1 MQPTYLVITVF
12 ALCCTLNTVNSLL
25 LYGCTLTDTLC
36 ENDEQCFPDGVFGQC
51 YSPNS
56 GAPTPTVIDH
66 LDDTQLELLR
76 LELTRLAKQDLN
88 WSDQRSQCVLSYF
101 KLSMY
106 YGLQYDPDF
115 CQVRNPANIWA
126 LIQLIEM
133 GLNDNEVG
141 SNDLSGIEQSDQNGE
156 NYSNDENAVDDSN
169 DQIIV
174 DEVKEVPILPGSET
188 DGTVDG
194 IVPLEQQQQQQQ
206 QGVDTPQQET
216 VDTETAADAAP
227 EEDIQNILERIQGPP
242 PQLDIDELNAADIS
256 MDPTVEEYIERIVRE
271 ENPDL
276 SVLSDEQLNDLIRR
290 LYILK
295 NNLADS
301 EDDLI
306 DQGEAEEAIPL
317 DALAD
322 EKLVL
327 KKDAEELGDL
337 RTGLE
342 NVEHKI
348 VKGRNSNG
356 VARVVGNRVYLKVNI
371 KDEQQL
377 YPLVEFL
384 QNKIA
389 TPNNLLFDDFQ
400 FDDNQ
405 LSMRISR
412 LESQKPKAEK
422 RIDTV
427 EGVAQA
433 VYKRRKD
440 IARFSGAEVDETG
453 IGIGEDSV
461 PVESSARDWMFM
473 PVLFVCAFT
482 ITALLSVL
490 AVHLVKQRRH
500 YYNNNIQN
508 IDDIEGKSSLAYQEL
523 CRQRIAQ
530 DPPGSGRASKSSST
544 SSWGEEAIQQSGI
557 DISTGHVILNFLQE
571 CLADPTKIEAQWDA
585 IRDYRNTDKHTTI
598 GTEHPNRNRSVVP
611 FDESL
616 VPVDSW
622 EEGKK
627 EYLNASFIYDDDP
640 RQPVYI
646 AAQTPKAED
655 IAAFWQA
662 IWQHG
667 VCLIVNLST
676 IEEGKQ
682 EKSYWPE
689 SGAEV
694 HGPFEI
700 HLVSEHIWSD
710 DYLVRSFYLKNL
722 RNGQT
727 RTITQFHYMSWKQG
741 ETPASPKSLLE
752 FRRKVNKSYRGRA
765 SPVLVHS
772 WEGAGRTGVF
782 CAVDMLCA
790 RLLKGVRQL
799 DVVASVE
806 HLRDQRDGLVRTAD
820 QFKLIYGCVAQEV
833 NSLLKALPQ

>member
-1 MQPTYLVITVF
+1 MIGYST
-12 ALCCTLNTVNSLL
+12 NS
-25 LYGCTLTDTLC
+25 CTLTETLC
-36 ENDEQCFPDGVFGQC
+36 EEDEYCFPDGVFGQC
-51 YSPNS
+51 YSPSS

-76 LELTRLAKQDLN
+76 LELTRLAKQGLD
-88 WSDQRSQCVLSYF
+88 WPDQGSQCVLSYF

-126 LIQLIEM
+126 LLQLIEM
-133 GLNDNEVG
+133 GLGEDPTILDDDAADVPSPAPDTNE
-141 SNDLSGIEQSDQNGE
+141 I
-156 NYSNDENAVDDSN
+156 AIVDDVAEEAPVSDTDDVDVVVPIEEQPADIPTDN
-169 DQIIV
+169 DAEAALPESEIQAILNQIQEPAPQIDV
-174 DEVKEVPILPGSET
+174 DELSPP
-188 DGTVDG
+188 
-194 IVPLEQQQQQQQ
+194 
-206 QGVDTPQQET
+206 
-216 VDTETAADAAP
+216 ETAEVDP
-227 EEDIQNILERIQGPP
+227 E
-242 PQLDIDELNAADIS
+242 
-256 MDPTVEEYIERIVRE
+256 VEEYIERIVRE

-276 SVLSDEQLNDLIRR
+276 SLLSDEQLNELIRR
-290 LYILK
+290 LFILK
-295 NNLADS
+295 QNLADGD
-301 EDDLI
+301 DDLTNH
-306 DQGEAEEAIPL
+306 DEGEVEKAVPL

-327 KKDAEELGDL
+327 KKDAEELGDV
-337 RTGLE
+337 RQGLE

-348 VKGRNSNG
+348 VKGRNMA
-356 VARVVGNRVYLKVNI
+356 VTRVVGNRVYLKVNI
-371 KDEQQL
+371 KDEEQL
-377 YPLVEFL
+377 YPLIEFL

-389 TPNNLLFDDFQ
+389 TPNNLLFDDFR
-400 FDDNQ
+400 FDKNQ

-412 LESQKPKAEK
+412 LETTKPRNEK

-440 IARFSGAEVDETG
+440 IARFSGAQVDETG
-453 IGIGEDSV
+453 IGIGEESV
-461 PVESSARDWMFM
+461 PVESSDRDWMFM
-473 PVLFVCAFT
+473 PVLFICAFT
-482 ITALLSVL
+482 ITALVSVL
-490 AVHLVKQRRH
+490 AIHLTKNRRH
-500 YYNNNIQN
+500 YANNIMHAGG
-508 IDDIEGKSSLAYQEL
+508 DGDIEGKSSLAYQEL
-523 CRQRIAQ
+523 CRQRMTQ
-530 DPPGSGRASKSSST
+530 GDTGSGRGSKSSST
-544 SSWGEEAIQQSGI
+544 SSWCEEAVAHSSI

-571 CLADPTKIEAQWDA
+571 CLADPQKIEAQWDA
-585 IRDYRNTDKHTTI
+585 IRDYRSPDKHSVI
-598 GTEHPNRNRSVVP
+598 GTEHANRNRTVVP

-622 EEGKK
+622 EEGKT
-627 EYLNASFIYDDDP
+627 EYINANFIYDDDP

-646 AAQTPKAED
+646 AAQTPRGED
-655 IAAFWQA
+655 VAAFWQA

-676 IEEGKQ
+676 LDEGKQ

-689 SGAEV
+689 SGSEV

-727 RTITQFHYMSWKQG
+727 RTITQFHYLSWKHG
-741 ETPASPKSLLE
+741 ETPASPKSLIE

-782 CAVDMLCA
+782 CAVDLLCA

>member
-12 ALCCTLNTVNSLL
+12 ALCCTLEIVNPLL

-36 ENDEQCFPDGVFGQC
+36 DEDEYCFSDGVFGQC
-51 YSPNS
+51 YSPSS

-76 LELTRLAKQDLN
+76 LELTRLARQGLD
-88 WSDQRSQCVLSYF
+88 WPDQRSQCVLSYF

-115 CQVRNPANIWA
+115 CQVRNPSNIWA

-133 GLNDNEVG
+133 GLNDNPEVDEP
-141 SNDLSGIEQSDQNGE
+141 SAIEGPVTEEVAEVEDSNGE
-156 NYSNDENAVDDSN
+156 PVLAEIADDGSIDAV
-169 DQIIV
+169 
-174 DEVKEVPILPGSET
+174 
-188 DGTVDG
+188 
-194 IVPLEQQQQQQQ
+194 VPLEEQQE
-206 QGVDTPQQET
+206 VDTPEN
-216 VDTETAADAAP
+216 DTETNADTVP
-227 EEDIQNILERIQGPP
+227 EEEIQTILDQIQEPP
-242 PQLDIDELNAADIS
+242 PQLNIDDLNDNDVS
-256 MDPTVEEYIERIVRE
+256 TDPIVEEYIQRIVRE

-276 SVLSDEQLNDLIRR
+276 SALSDEELNELIRR
-290 LYILK
+290 LFILK
-295 NNLADS
+295 NNLAD
-301 EDDLI
+301 DDDDVV
-306 DQGEAEEAIPL
+306 DQGEAEEAVPL

-327 KKDAEELGDL
+327 KKDAEELGDV
-337 RTGLE
+337 RQGLE

-348 VKGRNSNG
+348 VKGRNAA
-356 VARVVGNRVYLKVNI
+356 VTRVVGNRVYLKVNI
-371 KDEQQL
+371 KDEEQL
-377 YPLVEFL
+377 YPLIEFL

-400 FDDNQ
+400 FDKNQ

-412 LESQKPKAEK
+412 LEPQKPKSEK
-422 RIDTV
+422 RIETV

-453 IGIGEDSV
+453 IGIGEESV
-461 PVESSARDWMFM
+461 PIESSERDWMFM
-473 PVLFVCAFT
+473 PVLFICAFT
-482 ITALLSVL
+482 ITALVTVM
-490 AVHLVKQRRH
+490 AVHLVKHRR
-500 YYNNNIQN
+500 YYGSNITHAA
-508 IDDIEGKSSLAYQEL
+508 DDIEGKSSLAYQEL

-530 DPPGSGRASKSSST
+530 EPGSGRGSKSSST
-544 SSWGEEAIQQSGI
+544 SSWCEEAAQQSSI

-571 CLADPTKIEAQWDA
+571 CLADPSKIEAQWEG
-585 IRDYRNTDKHTTI
+585 IRDYRNQDKHTTI
-598 GTEHPNRNRSVVP
+598 GVEHAQQNRAVVP

-616 VPVDSW
+616 VPVESW
-622 EEGKK
+622 EAGKT

-646 AAQTPKAED
+646 AAQTPRTAD
-655 IAAFWQA
+655 VAAFWQA

-676 IEEGKQ
+676 IDEGKQ

-689 SGAEV
+689 SGSEV

-727 RTITQFHYMSWKQG
+727 RTITQFHYLSWKQG

-772 WEGAGRTGVF
+772 WEGAGRTGAF

-820 QFKLIYGCVAQEV
+820 QFKLIYGCVALEV
-833 NSLLKALPQ
+833 NTLLKALPQ

>member
-12 ALCCTLNTVNSLL
+12 ALCCTLHTVTPLL

-36 ENDEQCFPDGVFGQC
+36 EEDEYCFSDGVFGQC

-76 LELTRLAKQDLN
+76 LELTRLAQQGLE
-88 WSDQRSQCVLSYF
+88 WPDQRSQCVLSYF

-133 GLNDNEVG
+133 GLNENPTAVEPVAIEGPVVDEDAVVVDEKNEVPV
-141 SNDLSGIEQSDQNGE
+141 I
-156 NYSNDENAVDDSN
+156 A
-169 DQIIV
+169 
-174 DEVKEVPILPGSET
+174 EVAD
-188 DGTVDG
+188 DGTIDAV
-194 IVPLEQQQQQQQ
+194 VPLEEQD
-206 QGVDTPQQET
+206 VDPSEN
-216 VDTETAADAAP
+216 DTETYVEAVP
-227 EEDIQNILERIQGPP
+227 EEEIQSILDQIQEPA
-242 PQLDIDELNAADIS
+242 PQLDIDELNAQDTS
-256 MDPTVEEYIERIVRE
+256 SDPTVEEYIERIVRE

-276 SVLSDEQLNDLIRR
+276 SALSDEQLNELIRR
-290 LYILK
+290 LFILK
-295 NNLADS
+295 NNLADG
-301 EDDLI
+301 EDDII

-327 KKDAEELGDL
+327 KKDAEELGDV
-337 RTGLE
+337 RQGLE

-348 VKGRNSNG
+348 VKGRNTG
-356 VARVVGNRVYLKVNI
+356 VTRVVGNRVYLKVNI
-371 KDEQQL
+371 KDEEQL
-377 YPLVEFL
+377 YPLIEFL

-400 FDDNQ
+400 FDKNQ

-412 LESQKPKAEK
+412 LEGQKPKTEK
-422 RIDTV
+422 RIQTV

-453 IGIGEDSV
+453 IGIGEESV
-461 PVESSARDWMFM
+461 PVESSDRDWMFM
-473 PVLFVCAFT
+473 PVLFICAFT
-482 ITALLSVL
+482 ITALVTVL
-490 AVHLVKQRRH
+490 AVHLVKNRR
-500 YYNNNIQN
+500 YYGSNITHAV
-508 IDDIEGKSSLAYQEL
+508 DDVEGKSSLAYQEL

-530 DPPGSGRASKSSST
+530 EPGSGRGSKSSST
-544 SSWGEEAIQQSGI
+544 SSWCEEAVQQSSI

-571 CLADPTKIEAQWDA
+571 CLADPTKIEAQWDS
-585 IRDYRNTDKHTTI
+585 IRDYHNSEKHTTI
-598 GTEHPNRNRSVVP
+598 GAQHPQRNRSIVP

-622 EEGKK
+622 EEGKT
-627 EYLNASFIYDDDP
+627 EYLNASFIHDDDP

-646 AAQTPKAED
+646 AAQTPRAED
-655 IAAFWQA
+655 VAAFWQA

-676 IEEGKQ
+676 IDEGKQ

-689 SGAEV
+689 SGSEV

-727 RTITQFHYMSWKQG
+727 RTITQFHYLSWKQG

-782 CAVDMLCA
+782 CAVDLLCA

-806 HLRDQRDGLVRTAD
+806 HLRDQRDGLVRTGD

>member
-1 MQPTYLVITVF
+1 MVSFT
-12 ALCCTLNTVNSLL
+12 
-25 LYGCTLTDTLC
+25 GCTLTDTLC
-36 ENDEQCFPDGVFGQC
+36 EEDEYCFSDGVFGQC

-76 LELTRLAKQDLN
+76 LELTRLAQQGLE
-88 WSDQRSQCVLSYF
+88 WPDQRSQCVLSYF

-133 GLNDNEVG
+133 GLNENPTAVEPVAIEGPVVDEDAVVVDEKNEVPV
-141 SNDLSGIEQSDQNGE
+141 I
-156 NYSNDENAVDDSN
+156 A
-169 DQIIV
+169 
-174 DEVKEVPILPGSET
+174 EVAD
-188 DGTVDG
+188 DGTIDAV
-194 IVPLEQQQQQQQ
+194 VPLEEQD
-206 QGVDTPQQET
+206 VDPSEN
-216 VDTETAADAAP
+216 DTETYVEAVP
-227 EEDIQNILERIQGPP
+227 EEEIQSILDQIQEPA
-242 PQLDIDELNAADIS
+242 PQLDIDELNAQDTS
-256 MDPTVEEYIERIVRE
+256 SDPTVEEYIERIVRE

-276 SVLSDEQLNDLIRR
+276 SALSDEQLNELIRR
-290 LYILK
+290 LFILK
-295 NNLADS
+295 NNLADG
-301 EDDLI
+301 EDDII

-327 KKDAEELGDL
+327 KKDAEELGDV
-337 RTGLE
+337 RQGLE

-348 VKGRNSNG
+348 VKGRNTG
-356 VARVVGNRVYLKVNI
+356 VTRVVGNRVYLKVNI
-371 KDEQQL
+371 KDEEQL
-377 YPLVEFL
+377 YPLIEFL

-400 FDDNQ
+400 FDKNQ

-412 LESQKPKAEK
+412 LEGQKPKTEK
-422 RIDTV
+422 RIQTV

-453 IGIGEDSV
+453 IGIGEESV
-461 PVESSARDWMFM
+461 PVESSDRDWMFM
-473 PVLFVCAFT
+473 PVLFICAFT
-482 ITALLSVL
+482 ITALVTVL
-490 AVHLVKQRRH
+490 AVHLVKNRR
-500 YYNNNIQN
+500 YYGSNITHAV
-508 IDDIEGKSSLAYQEL
+508 DDVEGKSSLAYQEL

-530 DPPGSGRASKSSST
+530 EPGSGRGSKSSST
-544 SSWGEEAIQQSGI
+544 SSWCEEAVQQSSI

-571 CLADPTKIEAQWDA
+571 CLADPTKIEAQWDS
-585 IRDYRNTDKHTTI
+585 IRDYHNSEKHTTI
-598 GTEHPNRNRSVVP
+598 GAQHPQRNRSIVP

-622 EEGKK
+622 EEGKT
-627 EYLNASFIYDDDP
+627 EYLNASFIHDDDP

-646 AAQTPKAED
+646 AAQTPRAED
-655 IAAFWQA
+655 VAAFWQA

-676 IEEGKQ
+676 IDEGKQ

-689 SGAEV
+689 SGSEV

-727 RTITQFHYMSWKQG
+727 RTITQFHYLSWKQG

-782 CAVDMLCA
+782 CAVDLLCA

-806 HLRDQRDGLVRTAD
+806 HLRDQRDGLVRTGD

>member
-1 MQPTYLVITVF
+1 M
-12 ALCCTLNTVNSLL
+12 CCTLS
-25 LYGCTLTDTLC
+25 DSLC
-36 ENDEQCFPDGVFGQC
+36 EEDEYCFLDGVFGQC
-51 YSPNS
+51 YSPSS
-56 GAPTPTVIDH
+56 GAPKPTVIDH

-76 LELTRLAKQDLN
+76 LELTRLAKQGLE
-88 WSDQRSQCVLSYF
+88 WPDQRAQCVLSYF

-133 GLNDNEVG
+133 GLNEDPTALESEADEVPVIAE
-141 SNDLSGIEQSDQNGE
+141 DVDV
-156 NYSNDENAVDDSN
+156 ADDSN
-169 DQIIV
+169 RIPV
-174 DEVKEVPILPGSET
+174 EVSEGDE
-188 DGTVDG
+188 GTIDAV
-194 IVPLEQQQQQQQ
+194 VPLEEQD
-206 QGVDTPQQET
+206 VDP
-216 VDTETAADAAP
+216 VDNDTEQ
-227 EEDIQNILERIQGPP
+227 IQEPA
-242 PQLDIDELNAADIS
+242 PQLDVGELTGQNES
-256 MDPTVEEYIERIVRE
+256 GDPEVEEYIERILRE

-276 SVLSDEQLNDLIRR
+276 SQLSDDQLNELINR
-290 LYILK
+290 LFILK
-295 NNLADS
+295 NNLADAEEIES
-301 EDDLI
+301 E
-306 DQGEAEEAIPL
+306 QSRGEAEEAIPL

-327 KKDAEELGDL
+327 KKDAEELGDV
-337 RTGLE
+337 RQGLE

-348 VKGRNSNG
+348 VKGRNM
-356 VARVVGNRVYLKVNI
+356 AITRVVGNRVYLKVNI
-371 KDEQQL
+371 KDEEQL
-377 YPLVEFL
+377 YPLIEFL

-400 FDDNQ
+400 FDKNQ

-412 LESQKPKAEK
+412 LENPKPKNEK

-440 IARFSGAEVDETG
+440 IARFSGAQVDETG

-461 PVESSARDWMFM
+461 PVESSDRDWMFM
-473 PVLFVCAFT
+473 PVLFICAFT
-482 ITALLSVL
+482 ITALISVM
-490 AVHLVKQRRH
+490 AVHLMKHRRF
-500 YYNNNIQN
+500 YTTNITN
-508 IDDIEGKSSLAYQEL
+508 GLHDIEGKNSLTYQEL
-523 CRQRIAQ
+523 CRQRMNQ
-530 DPPGSGRASKSSST
+530 DTGSGRGSKSSST
-544 SSWGEEAIQQSGI
+544 SSWCEEAVAQSSI
-557 DISTGHVILNFLQE
+557 DISTGHVILNFLQD
-571 CLADPTKIEAQWDA
+571 CLADPSKIEAQWDT
-585 IRDYRNTDKHTTI
+585 IRDYRNPDKHVTI
-598 GTEHPNRNRSVVP
+598 GTQHANRNRSVVP

-622 EEGKK
+622 EEGKT

-646 AAQTPKAED
+646 AAQTPRGED
-655 IAAFWQA
+655 VASFWQA

-676 IEEGKQ
+676 LEESKQ

-689 SGAEV
+689 SGSEV

-727 RTITQFHYMSWKQG
+727 RTITQFHYLSWKRD
-741 ETPASPKSLLE
+741 ETPSSPKSLIE

-772 WEGAGRTGVF
+772 WDGAGRTGVF
-782 CAVDMLCA
+782 CAVDLLCG

>member
-1 MQPTYLVITVF
+1 
-12 ALCCTLNTVNSLL
+12 
-25 LYGCTLTDTLC
+25 
-36 ENDEQCFPDGVFGQC
+36 
-51 YSPNS
+51 
-56 GAPTPTVIDH
+56 
-66 LDDTQLELLR
+66 
-76 LELTRLAKQDLN
+76 
-88 WSDQRSQCVLSYF
+88 
-101 KLSMY
+101 
-106 YGLQYDPDF
+106 
-115 CQVRNPANIWA
+115 
-126 LIQLIEM
+126 
-133 GLNDNEVG
+133 
-141 SNDLSGIEQSDQNGE
+141 
-156 NYSNDENAVDDSN
+156 
-169 DQIIV
+169 
-174 DEVKEVPILPGSET
+174 
-188 DGTVDG
+188 
-194 IVPLEQQQQQQQ
+194 
-206 QGVDTPQQET
+206 
-216 VDTETAADAAP
+216 
-227 EEDIQNILERIQGPP
+227 
-242 PQLDIDELNAADIS
+242 
-256 MDPTVEEYIERIVRE
+256 
-271 ENPDL
+271 
-276 SVLSDEQLNDLIRR
+276 
-290 LYILK
+290 
-295 NNLADS
+295 
-301 EDDLI
+301 
-306 DQGEAEEAIPL
+306 
-317 DALAD
+317 
-322 EKLVL
+322 
-327 KKDAEELGDL
+327 
-337 RTGLE
+337 
-342 NVEHKI
+342 
-348 VKGRNSNG
+348 
-356 VARVVGNRVYLKVNI
+356 
-371 KDEQQL
+371 
-377 YPLVEFL
+377 
-384 QNKIA
+384 
-389 TPNNLLFDDFQ
+389 
-400 FDDNQ
+400 
-405 LSMRISR
+405 
-412 LESQKPKAEK
+412 
-422 RIDTV
+422 
-427 EGVAQA
+427 
-433 VYKRRKD
+433 
-440 IARFSGAEVDETG
+440 
-453 IGIGEDSV
+453 
-461 PVESSARDWMFM
+461 M

-585 IRDYRNTDKHTTI
+585 IRDYRNTDKHTTT
-598 GTEHPNRNRSVVP
+598 GTEHPHRNRSVVP

-682 EKSYWPE
+682 EKCYWPE

-790 RLLKGVRQL
+790 R
-799 DVVASVE
+799 
-806 HLRDQRDGLVRTAD
+806 
-820 QFKLIYGCVAQEV
+820 
-833 NSLLKALPQ
+833 

>member
-1 MQPTYLVITVF
+1 MAAAADI
-12 ALCCTLNTVNSLL
+12 ALLQQRKIPCNFDFSCIYSDQLTKTSC
-25 LYGCTLTDTLC
+25 CTLTDTLC
-36 ENDEQCFPDGVFGQC
+36 EEDEYCFSDGVFGQC

-76 LELTRLAKQDLN
+76 LELTRLAQQGLE
-88 WSDQRSQCVLSYF
+88 WPDQRSQCVLSYF

-133 GLNDNEVG
+133 GLNDNPTAVEPVA
-141 SNDLSGIEQSDQNGE
+141 IEGPV
-156 NYSNDENAVDDSN
+156 VDD
-169 DQIIV
+169 IV
-174 DEVKEVPILPGSET
+174 DENNEVPVIAEVAD
-188 DGTVDG
+188 DGTIDAV
-194 IVPLEQQQQQQQ
+194 VPLEDQD
-206 QGVDTPQQET
+206 VDPSEN
-216 VDTETAADAAP
+216 DTETNVEAVP
-227 EEDIQNILERIQGPP
+227 EEEIQSILDQIQEPA
-242 PQLDIDELNAADIS
+242 PQLDIDELNVQDIS
-256 MDPTVEEYIERIVRE
+256 TDPTVEEYIERIVRE

-276 SVLSDEQLNDLIRR
+276 SALSDQQLNELIRR
-290 LYILK
+290 LFILK
-295 NNLADS
+295 NNLADG
-301 EDDLI
+301 EDDII

-327 KKDAEELGDL
+327 KKDAEELGDV
-337 RTGLE
+337 RQGLE

-348 VKGRNSNG
+348 VKGRNTG
-356 VARVVGNRVYLKVNI
+356 VTRVVGNRVYLKVNI
-371 KDEQQL
+371 KDEEQL
-377 YPLVEFL
+377 YPLIEFL

-400 FDDNQ
+400 FDKNQ

-412 LESQKPKAEK
+412 LEGQKPKTEK
-422 RIDTV
+422 RIQTV

-453 IGIGEDSV
+453 IGIGEESV
-461 PVESSARDWMFM
+461 PVESTDRDWMFM
-473 PVLFVCAFT
+473 PVLFICAFT
-482 ITALLSVL
+482 ITALVTVL
-490 AVHLVKQRRH
+490 AVHLVKHRR
-500 YYNNNIQN
+500 YYGSNITHAV
-508 IDDIEGKSSLAYQEL
+508 DDIEGKSSLAYQEL

-530 DPPGSGRASKSSST
+530 EPGSGRGSKSSST
-544 SSWGEEAIQQSGI
+544 SSWCEEAVQQSSI

-571 CLADPTKIEAQWDA
+571 CLADPTKIEAQWDS
-585 IRDYRNTDKHTTI
+585 IRDYHNSEKHTTI
-598 GTEHPNRNRSVVP
+598 GAQHPQRNRSIVP
-611 FDESL
+611 FDETL

-622 EEGKK
+622 EEGKT
-627 EYLNASFIYDDDP
+627 EYLNASFIHDDDP

-646 AAQTPKAED
+646 AAQTPRAED
-655 IAAFWQA
+655 VAAFWQA

-676 IEEGKQ
+676 IDEGKQ

-689 SGAEV
+689 SGSEV

-727 RTITQFHYMSWKQG
+727 RTITQFHYLSWKQG

-782 CAVDMLCA
+782 CAVDLLCA

-806 HLRDQRDGLVRTAD
+806 HLRDQRDGLVRTGD